1 MQISTFDE
9 YQEFTGSTAMYPGC
23 GTGNFEAITY
33 CALKGGGENG
43 EWQEKLGKAMRGAG
57 TITALS
63 RENMTEEFRV
73 ALAKELGDRL
83 WYVSQAAAEIGYSLS
98 DIAKLN
104 VEKLSSRKER
114 GVIHGDGDNR

>member
-1 MQISTFDE
+1 MTINTFDE

-43 EWQEKLGKAMRGAG
+43 EWQEKLGKQMRGAG
-57 TITALS
+57 SITAIS
-63 RENMTEEFRV
+63 RTNMSDEFRL

-83 WYVSQAAAEIGYSLS
+83 WYVSQAASELGYKLS
-98 DIAKLN
+98 DIVN
-104 VEKLSSRKER
+104 INIQKLSSRKSR
-114 GVIHGDGDNR
+114 GVIHGEGDDR